1 MEHPSLGLLF
11 TALAGLLIL
20 AAFFAGSET
29 ALMSLNRYRLRHRAS
44 EGSRGARLA
53 EALLQRPDR
62 LIGLILL
69 LSTLVN
75 VAAPIL
81 VGFIALK
88 LGGEFLVAFGAAL
101 LAFVLLI
108 FCEVAP
114 KTFGAL
120 HPERLALPAAYIYTP
135 LLFLLYP
142 FVWFTNLLANGVLR
156 MFGVSRQ
163 VAATSLS
170 SEELRTV
177 VAEAGAMIPRR
188 HQQMLVSILDLENA
202 TVEDIMVPRNEIVGI
217 DIDDDW
223 DRIMEQLRQSQH
235 TRLPVYQGEID
246 RIIGLL
252 HMKQVVHELARGHLD
267 LDTLTAAAQAREPY
281 FVPSGTTL
289 NTQLLNFQRNKR
301 RMAFV
306 VDEYGDIQGLV
317 TIEDILEEIVGEFTT
332 DPATM
337 MHKDVHAE
345 ADGSFVASASAT
357 IRALNRSMR
366 WNLPT
371 DGPKT
376 LNGLIVEFLET
387 IPEPGTTLKMADYML
402 EVLQTGDNAI
412 KTVRIRP
419 PEANAA
425 LKPARRLERLQR
437 LIQARHA
444 AHAHSFR
451 RPLRHIR
458 FGNQRH
464 LESMFCS
471 LAQPFLAEGHRT
483 NFAGES
489 QFAKHNQRT
498 RHGRVIQATE
508 RAAITI
514 ARSPAVSARRTPP
527 TTFANTSCPCSMR
540 PPWRCATASSM
551 VRRLPSMPTA
561 TRRGLALKASSASTC
576 TSISSE
582 RVPSRITVMT
592 LPGTGSACRD
602 KKIADGFVTS
612 RRPCSSM
619 ANTPISLA
627 APNRFFTER
636 STR

>member
-1 MEHPSLGLLF
+1 MF
-11 TALAGLLIL
+11 AALAGLLIL

-53 EALLQRPDR
+53 EALLKRPDR

-75 VAAPIL
+75 VAAPML
-81 VGFIALK
+81 VGFITLK

-114 KTFGAL
+114 KTYGAL

-135 LLFLLYP
+135 LLFVLYP

-163 VAATSLS
+163 VAANSLS

-188 HQQMLVSILDLENA
+188 HQQMLVSILDLESA

-267 LDTLTAAAQAREPY
+267 LDALTAAAQAREPY

-419 PEANAA
+419 PE
-425 LKPARRLERLQR
+425 R
-437 LIQARHA
+437 
-444 AHAHSFR
+444 
-451 RPLRHIR
+451 
-458 FGNQRH
+458 
-464 LESMFCS
+464 
-471 LAQPFLAEGHRT
+471 
-483 NFAGES
+483 AG
-489 QFAKHNQRT
+489 
-498 RHGRVIQATE
+498 
-508 RAAITI
+508 
-514 ARSPAVSARRTPP
+514 
-527 TTFANTSCPCSMR
+527 
-540 PPWRCATASSM
+540 
-551 VRRLPSMPTA
+551 
-561 TRRGLALKASSASTC
+561 
-576 TSISSE
+576 SE
-582 RVPSRITVMT
+582 I
-592 LPGTGSACRD
+592 
-602 KKIADGFVTS
+602 
-612 RRPCSSM
+612 
-619 ANTPISLA
+619 
-627 APNRFFTER
+627 
-636 STR
+636 

>member
-11 TALAGLLIL
+11 TALGGLLIL

-44 EGSRGARLA
+44 EGSRGASLA
-53 EALLQRPDR
+53 EALLARPDR

-75 VAAPIL
+75 VATPIL

-156 MFGVSRQ
+156 MFGVSRH

-188 HQQMLVSILDLENA
+188 HQQMLVSILDLEDA

-267 LDTLTAAAQAREPY
+267 LDNLTAAAQAREPY

-345 ADGSFVASASAT
+345 ADGSYVASASAT

-387 IPEPGTTLKMADYML
+387 IPEPGTTLKMANYML

-419 PEANAA
+419 PEA
-425 LKPARRLERLQR
+425 
-437 LIQARHA
+437 
-444 AHAHSFR
+444 
-451 RPLRHIR
+451 
-458 FGNQRH
+458 
-464 LESMFCS
+464 
-471 LAQPFLAEGHRT
+471 
-483 NFAGES
+483 
-489 QFAKHNQRT
+489 
-498 RHGRVIQATE
+498 
-508 RAAITI
+508 
-514 ARSPAVSARRTPP
+514 TPP
-527 TTFANTSCPCSMR
+527 
-540 PPWRCATASSM
+540 
-551 VRRLPSMPTA
+551 
-561 TRRGLALKASSASTC
+561 
-576 TSISSE
+576 
-582 RVPSRITVMT
+582 
-592 LPGTGSACRD
+592 
-602 KKIADGFVTS
+602 
-612 RRPCSSM
+612 
-619 ANTPISLA
+619 
-627 APNRFFTER
+627 
-636 STR
+636 

>member
-11 TALAGLLIL
+11 TTLAGLLIL

-29 ALMSLNRYRLRHRAS
+29 ALMSVNRYRLRHRAN

-53 EALLQRPDR
+53 EALLKRPDR
-62 LIGLILL
+62 LIGLILF
-69 LSTLVN
+69 LSTIVN
-75 VAAPIL
+75 VVTPIL
-81 VGFIALK
+81 VGFIALRV
-88 LGGEFLVAFGAAL
+88 GGEFLVAFGALL

-120 HPERLALPAAYIYTP
+120 HPESLALPAAYIYTP

-142 FVWFTNLLANGVLR
+142 CVWVTNLFANGVLR

-163 VAATSLS
+163 VAANSLS

-188 HQQMLVSILDLENA
+188 HQQMLVSILDLEDA

-217 DIDDDW
+217 DVDDDW
-223 DRIMEQLRQSQH
+223 DRILEQLRQSQH

-267 LDTLTAAAQAREPY
+267 QDTLTAAAQAREPY

-419 PEANAA
+419 PE
-425 LKPARRLERLQR
+425 P
-437 LIQARHA
+437 
-444 AHAHSFR
+444 
-451 RPLRHIR
+451 
-458 FGNQRH
+458 
-464 LESMFCS
+464 
-471 LAQPFLAEGHRT
+471 
-483 NFAGES
+483 
-489 QFAKHNQRT
+489 
-498 RHGRVIQATE
+498 
-508 RAAITI
+508 
-514 ARSPAVSARRTPP
+514 TPP
-527 TTFANTSCPCSMR
+527 
-540 PPWRCATASSM
+540 
-551 VRRLPSMPTA
+551 
-561 TRRGLALKASSASTC
+561 
-576 TSISSE
+576 
-582 RVPSRITVMT
+582 
-592 LPGTGSACRD
+592 
-602 KKIADGFVTS
+602 
-612 RRPCSSM
+612 
-619 ANTPISLA
+619 
-627 APNRFFTER
+627 
-636 STR
+636 

>member
-11 TALAGLLIL
+11 AALAGLLVL

-29 ALMSLNRYRLRHRAS
+29 ALMSLNRYRLRHRAN
-44 EGSRGARLA
+44 EGSRAARMT
-53 EALLQRPDR
+53 ESLLVRPDR

-75 VAAPIL
+75 VTAPIL
-81 VGFIALK
+81 VGFIALR
-88 LGGEFLVAFGAAL
+88 LGGEFFVAFGAAL

-114 KTFGAL
+114 KTYGAL
-120 HPERLALPAAYIYTP
+120 HPERLALPASYIYVP

-156 MFGVSRQ
+156 VFGVSRQ
-163 VAATSLS
+163 VAANSLS

-188 HQQMLVSILDLENA
+188 HQQMLVSILDLEHA

-217 DIDDDW
+217 DIDEDW
-223 DRIMEQLRQSQH
+223 DRILEQLRQSQH
-235 TRLPVYQGEID
+235 TRLPLYQGEID

-252 HMKQVVHELARGHLD
+252 HMKQVVHELARGRLD
-267 LDTLTAAAQAREPY
+267 QETLSAAARAREPY
-281 FVPSGTTL
+281 FVPSGTAL

-317 TIEDILEEIVGEFTT
+317 TIDDILEEIVGEFTT

-345 ADGSFVASASAT
+345 LDGSFVANASAT

-387 IPEPGTTLKMADYML
+387 IPEPGTTLKLADYML

-419 PEANAA
+419 PE
-425 LKPARRLERLQR
+425 P
-437 LIQARHA
+437 
-444 AHAHSFR
+444 
-451 RPLRHIR
+451 
-458 FGNQRH
+458 
-464 LESMFCS
+464 
-471 LAQPFLAEGHRT
+471 
-483 NFAGES
+483 
-489 QFAKHNQRT
+489 
-498 RHGRVIQATE
+498 
-508 RAAITI
+508 
-514 ARSPAVSARRTPP
+514 TPP
-527 TTFANTSCPCSMR
+527 
-540 PPWRCATASSM
+540 
-551 VRRLPSMPTA
+551 
-561 TRRGLALKASSASTC
+561 
-576 TSISSE
+576 
-582 RVPSRITVMT
+582 
-592 LPGTGSACRD
+592 
-602 KKIADGFVTS
+602 
-612 RRPCSSM
+612 
-619 ANTPISLA
+619 
-627 APNRFFTER
+627 
-636 STR
+636 

>member
-11 TALAGLLIL
+11 TALGGLLIL

-29 ALMSLNRYRLRHRAS
+29 ALMSINRYRLRHRAS

-53 EALLQRPDR
+53 EALLARPDR
-62 LIGLILL
+62 LIGLILF
-69 LSTLVN
+69 LSTIVN
-75 VAAPIL
+75 VITPIL
-81 VGFIALK
+81 VGFIALR
-88 LGGEFLVAFGAAL
+88 LGGEFLVAFGALL

-120 HPERLALPAAYIYTP
+120 HPESLALPAAYIYTP
-135 LLFLLYP
+135 LLFVLYP
-142 FVWFTNLLANGVLR
+142 FVWVTNLFANGVLR

-177 VAEAGAMIPRR
+177 VAEAGAMIPRQ

-217 DIDDDW
+217 DVDDDW
-223 DRIMEQLRQSQH
+223 DRILEQLRQSQH

-252 HMKQVVHELARGHLD
+252 HMKQVVHELARGHLE
-267 LDTLTAAAQAREPY
+267 LETLTAAAQAREPY

-317 TIEDILEEIVGEFTT
+317 TIEDILEEIVGEFTS

-387 IPEPGTTLKMADYML
+387 IPEPGTTLKMSDYML

-419 PEANAA
+419 PE
-425 LKPARRLERLQR
+425 P
-437 LIQARHA
+437 
-444 AHAHSFR
+444 
-451 RPLRHIR
+451 
-458 FGNQRH
+458 
-464 LESMFCS
+464 
-471 LAQPFLAEGHRT
+471 
-483 NFAGES
+483 
-489 QFAKHNQRT
+489 
-498 RHGRVIQATE
+498 
-508 RAAITI
+508 
-514 ARSPAVSARRTPP
+514 TPP
-527 TTFANTSCPCSMR
+527 
-540 PPWRCATASSM
+540 
-551 VRRLPSMPTA
+551 
-561 TRRGLALKASSASTC
+561 
-576 TSISSE
+576 
-582 RVPSRITVMT
+582 
-592 LPGTGSACRD
+592 
-602 KKIADGFVTS
+602 
-612 RRPCSSM
+612 
-619 ANTPISLA
+619 
-627 APNRFFTER
+627 
-636 STR
+636 

>member
-11 TALAGLLIL
+11 TTLAGLLIL

-53 EALLQRPDR
+53 EALLARPDR

-81 VGFIALK
+81 VGFIALR
-88 LGGEFLVAFGAAL
+88 LGGEFYVAFGAAV

-120 HPERLALPAAYIYTP
+120 HPESLALPAAFIYTP

-142 FVWFTNLLANGVLR
+142 FVWATNLLANGVLR
-156 MFGVSRQ
+156 LFGVSRH
-163 VAATSLS
+163 VAANSLS

-188 HQQMLVSILDLENA
+188 HQQMLVSILDLEDA

-223 DRIMEQLRQSQH
+223 DRILEQLRQSQH

-267 LDTLTAAAQAREPY
+267 RDALTAAAGAREAY

-337 MHKDVHAE
+337 MHKDVHPE
-345 ADGSFVASASAT
+345 VDGSFVANASAT

-419 PEANAA
+419 P
-425 LKPARRLERLQR
+425 LP
-437 LIQARHA
+437 
-444 AHAHSFR
+444 
-451 RPLRHIR
+451 
-458 FGNQRH
+458 
-464 LESMFCS
+464 
-471 LAQPFLAEGHRT
+471 
-483 NFAGES
+483 
-489 QFAKHNQRT
+489 
-498 RHGRVIQATE
+498 
-508 RAAITI
+508 
-514 ARSPAVSARRTPP
+514 TPP
-527 TTFANTSCPCSMR
+527 
-540 PPWRCATASSM
+540 
-551 VRRLPSMPTA
+551 
-561 TRRGLALKASSASTC
+561 
-576 TSISSE
+576 
-582 RVPSRITVMT
+582 
-592 LPGTGSACRD
+592 
-602 KKIADGFVTS
+602 
-612 RRPCSSM
+612 
-619 ANTPISLA
+619 
-627 APNRFFTER
+627 
-636 STR
+636 

>member
-11 TALAGLLIL
+11 AALAGLLIL

-53 EALLQRPDR
+53 EALLKRPDR

-120 HPERLALPAAYIYTP
+120 HPESLALPAAYIYTP
-135 LLFLLYP
+135 LLFVLYP

-163 VAATSLS
+163 VAANSLS

-177 VAEAGAMIPRR
+177 VAEAGAMIPRQ

-223 DRIMEQLRQSQH
+223 DRIIEQLRQSQH

-267 LDTLTAAAQAREPY
+267 LDTLQAAAQAREPY

-419 PEANAA
+419 PE
-425 LKPARRLERLQR
+425 PA
-437 LIQARHA
+437 
-444 AHAHSFR
+444 
-451 RPLRHIR
+451 
-458 FGNQRH
+458 
-464 LESMFCS
+464 
-471 LAQPFLAEGHRT
+471 
-483 NFAGES
+483 
-489 QFAKHNQRT
+489 
-498 RHGRVIQATE
+498 
-508 RAAITI
+508 
-514 ARSPAVSARRTPP
+514 PP
-527 TTFANTSCPCSMR
+527 
-540 PPWRCATASSM
+540 
-551 VRRLPSMPTA
+551 
-561 TRRGLALKASSASTC
+561 
-576 TSISSE
+576 
-582 RVPSRITVMT
+582 
-592 LPGTGSACRD
+592 
-602 KKIADGFVTS
+602 
-612 RRPCSSM
+612 
-619 ANTPISLA
+619 
-627 APNRFFTER
+627 
-636 STR
+636 

>member
-11 TALAGLLIL
+11 SALAALLVL

-53 EALLQRPDR
+53 EALLARPDR

-81 VGFIALK
+81 ASFIALK
-88 LGGEFLVAFGAAL
+88 LGGEFLVAFGAAA

-120 HPERLALPAAYIYTP
+120 YPERLALPAAYIYTP
-135 LLFLLYP
+135 LLMVFYP

-163 VAATSLS
+163 VAANSLS

-188 HQQMLVSILDLENA
+188 HQQMLMSILDLELA

-223 DRIMEQLRQSQH
+223 DRIIEQLRQSQH
-235 TRLPVYQGEID
+235 TRLPLYKGEID
-246 RIIGLL
+246 HIIGLL

-267 LDTLTAAAQAREPY
+267 QEILTDAAQSREPY

-301 RMAFV
+301 RLAFV

-317 TIEDILEEIVGEFTT
+317 TIDDILEEIVGEFTT

-345 ADGSFVASASAT
+345 ADGSFVANASAT

-387 IPEPGTTLKMADYML
+387 IPEPGTTLKMSDYML
-402 EVLQTGDNAI
+402 EVLQTADNAI

-419 PEANAA
+419 PA
-425 LKPARRLERLQR
+425 P
-437 LIQARHA
+437 
-444 AHAHSFR
+444 
-451 RPLRHIR
+451 
-458 FGNQRH
+458 
-464 LESMFCS
+464 
-471 LAQPFLAEGHRT
+471 
-483 NFAGES
+483 
-489 QFAKHNQRT
+489 
-498 RHGRVIQATE
+498 
-508 RAAITI
+508 
-514 ARSPAVSARRTPP
+514 TPP
-527 TTFANTSCPCSMR
+527 
-540 PPWRCATASSM
+540 
-551 VRRLPSMPTA
+551 
-561 TRRGLALKASSASTC
+561 
-576 TSISSE
+576 
-582 RVPSRITVMT
+582 
-592 LPGTGSACRD
+592 
-602 KKIADGFVTS
+602 
-612 RRPCSSM
+612 
-619 ANTPISLA
+619 
-627 APNRFFTER
+627 
-636 STR
+636 

>member
-11 TALAGLLIL
+11 TALAVLLVL

-29 ALMSLNRYRLRHRAS
+29 ALMSLNRYRLRHRAQ
-44 EGSRGARLA
+44 EGSRSARLA
-53 EALLQRPDR
+53 EALLARPDR

-75 VAAPIL
+75 VAAPML
-81 VGFIALK
+81 VGFIALR
-88 LGGEFLVAFGAAL
+88 LGGEFLVAFGAGL

-114 KTFGAL
+114 KTYGAL
-120 HPERLALPAAYIYTP
+120 HPERLALPAAYVYSP

-156 MFGVSRQ
+156 LFGVSRQ
-163 VAATSLS
+163 VAAHSLS

-223 DRIMEQLRQSQH
+223 DRILEQLRQSQH

-252 HMKQVVHELARGHLD
+252 HMKQVVHELARGQLD
-267 LDTLTAAAQAREPY
+267 HDTLAAAAGAREAY

-317 TIEDILEEIVGEFTT
+317 TIEDILEEIVGEFTS

-345 ADGSFVASASAT
+345 SDGSYVANASAT

-419 PEANAA
+419 PE
-425 LKPARRLERLQR
+425 P
-437 LIQARHA
+437 
-444 AHAHSFR
+444 
-451 RPLRHIR
+451 
-458 FGNQRH
+458 
-464 LESMFCS
+464 
-471 LAQPFLAEGHRT
+471 
-483 NFAGES
+483 
-489 QFAKHNQRT
+489 
-498 RHGRVIQATE
+498 
-508 RAAITI
+508 
-514 ARSPAVSARRTPP
+514 TPP
-527 TTFANTSCPCSMR
+527 
-540 PPWRCATASSM
+540 
-551 VRRLPSMPTA
+551 
-561 TRRGLALKASSASTC
+561 
-576 TSISSE
+576 
-582 RVPSRITVMT
+582 
-592 LPGTGSACRD
+592 
-602 KKIADGFVTS
+602 
-612 RRPCSSM
+612 
-619 ANTPISLA
+619 
-627 APNRFFTER
+627 
-636 STR
+636 

>member
-1 MEHPSLGLLF
+1 LF
-11 TALAGLLIL
+11 AALAGLLIL

-53 EALLQRPDR
+53 EALLKRPDR

-120 HPERLALPAAYIYTP
+120 HPESLALPASYVYTP

-163 VAATSLS
+163 VAANSLS

-177 VAEAGAMIPRR
+177 VAEAGAMIPRQ

-267 LDTLTAAAQAREPY
+267 LDTLQAAAQAREPY

-419 PEANAA
+419 PE
-425 LKPARRLERLQR
+425 PA
-437 LIQARHA
+437 
-444 AHAHSFR
+444 
-451 RPLRHIR
+451 
-458 FGNQRH
+458 
-464 LESMFCS
+464 
-471 LAQPFLAEGHRT
+471 
-483 NFAGES
+483 
-489 QFAKHNQRT
+489 
-498 RHGRVIQATE
+498 
-508 RAAITI
+508 
-514 ARSPAVSARRTPP
+514 PP
-527 TTFANTSCPCSMR
+527 
-540 PPWRCATASSM
+540 
-551 VRRLPSMPTA
+551 
-561 TRRGLALKASSASTC
+561 
-576 TSISSE
+576 
-582 RVPSRITVMT
+582 
-592 LPGTGSACRD
+592 
-602 KKIADGFVTS
+602 
-612 RRPCSSM
+612 
-619 ANTPISLA
+619 
-627 APNRFFTER
+627 
-636 STR
+636 